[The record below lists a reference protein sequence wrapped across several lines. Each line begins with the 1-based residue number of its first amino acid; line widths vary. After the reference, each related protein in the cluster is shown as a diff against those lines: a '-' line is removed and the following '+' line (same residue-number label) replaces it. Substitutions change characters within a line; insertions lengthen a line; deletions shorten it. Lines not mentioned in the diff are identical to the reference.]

1 MKKITLKNDLYRKR
15 RGGNTRLLEISCRKC
30 KQFICFYQKD
40 GKGGLFRLY
49 LDRIFEPAVMIFE
62 KELVCPEGHILAV
75 AMTYEKEDRQALRL
89 FGDSISKSICK

>member
-1 MKKITLKNDLYRKR
+1 
-15 RGGNTRLLEISCRKC
+15 
-30 KQFICFYQKD
+30 
-40 GKGGLFRLY
+40 
-49 LDRIFEPAVMIFE
+49 MIFE